1 MGHYAQEELGL
12 AWNVYLD
19 GEYIASFKR
28 LMHAGILV
36 SVIGAGTV
44 GRVQVKINHG
54 TVVYTEG
61 LDGNSED
68 NYDMVGAV
76 VMADPSWPTQYR
88 VNTYAPL

>member
-36 SVIGAGTV
+36 SVIGSGTV

-76 VMADPSWPTQYR
+76 VMADPAWPTHGMGEG
-88 VNTYAPL
+88 AG